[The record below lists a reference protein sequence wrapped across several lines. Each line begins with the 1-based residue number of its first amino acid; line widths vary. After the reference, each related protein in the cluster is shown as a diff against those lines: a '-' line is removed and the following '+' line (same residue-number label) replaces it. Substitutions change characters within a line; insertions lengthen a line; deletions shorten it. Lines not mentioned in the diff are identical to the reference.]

1 MEKSESNGRRS
12 RRIMERKKIHNRIL
26 HTGENRGLTPG
37 SALNIPVK
45 ALLASFRFLF
55 EEISTD
61 GTHGGFSLRCQG
73 DFEGKFLASLRF
85 FLLKLDEEQEK
96 ERNVFM
102 YPISREAD
110 SIDACNHLF
119 LLFNGEH
126 SFRSTLDDC
135 LFYALSLLM
144 KKVELSPEK
153 LRDLSRKDSFAGLCI
168 DHAVFFASS
177 LTKLLSSYTS
187 LSPRTESGNPARL
200 LPIASEIPEKSFFC
214 RSSRQAIAME
224 LLSGRTRDQ
233 LFARNNVFRCR
244 KESYTPVKLPS
255 IRRKEEFYGYQEAK
269 KVIENHLVAFAEK
282 RHNLPLFISGLPGLG
297 KTQMTI
303 SHILAHKDFILI
315 LPSPEE
321 LEEHLE
327 EMISFLAR
335 FREKD
340 FVIFF
345 DDVDVRNIDWYFF
358 RTFVGGSSSLP
369 ENLLMIIASN
379 YPFPPNVASRGR
391 TFSFPLFDEIRCQ
404 EMIGDLFLS
413 RGMERIS
420 PDLLSVIASD
430 YVEAYGQKEFDELSP
445 RTLARYLEGF
455 LKDQVKRKRLL
466 EFSKGEII
474 TRPDPGM
481 FHEQNVRLM
490 RALYGE
496 EAVEKMRNGMLQI

>member
-1 MEKSESNGRRS
+1 
-12 RRIMERKKIHNRIL
+12 MERKKIHDIVLN
-26 HTGENRGLTPG
+26 TEENGDISPEVRRNMPLKP
-37 SALNIPVK
+37 
-45 ALLASFRFLF
+45 LLASFRFLF
-55 EEISTD
+55 EEISSAGDEEEFT
-61 GTHGGFSLRCQG
+61 LRCQ
-73 DFEGKFLASLRF
+73 DVFEKKFLASLRL
-85 FLLKLDEEQEK
+85 FLLKLDEELE
-96 ERNVFM
+96 ENRNVFLH
-102 YPISREAD
+102 PVARKAD

-126 SFRSTLDDC
+126 TFRNTLDDC
-135 LFYALSLLM
+135 LFYSLFFLM
-144 KKVELSPEK
+144 KKAEPGPEK
-153 LRDLSRKDSFAGLCI
+153 LRELSRQDSFAGLCL
-168 DHAVFFASS
+168 DHAVFFASA
-177 LTKLLSSYTS
+177 LTKLLTAYAS
-187 LSPRTESGNPARL
+187 LSGGSGNTGPARL
-200 LPIASEIPEKSFFC
+200 LPFTAEIPEKSFFC

-224 LLSGRTRDQ
+224 LLAGRTRDP
-233 LFARNNVFRCR
+233 LFSRNNVFRCR
-244 KESYTPVKLPS
+244 KGKYIPVKLPS
-255 IRRKEEFYGYQEAK
+255 IRKKEDFYGYHEAK
-269 KVIENHLVAFAEK
+269 KLMEDHLEAFAGG
-282 RHNLPLFISGLPGLG
+282 RHNLPLLISGLPGLG

-303 SHILAHKDFILI
+303 SYILAHKDLILI

-321 LEEHLE
+321 LEENLE

-335 FREKD
+335 YRERK

-369 ENLLMIIASN
+369 ENLLVIIASN

-391 TFSFPLFDEIRCQ
+391 TFAFPLFDEIRCQ

-474 TRPDPGM
+474 TRPDPGL

-496 EAVEKMRNGMLQI
+496 DAIEKMRNGMLKN

>member
-1 MEKSESNGRRS
+1 
-12 RRIMERKKIHNRIL
+12 MERKKIHDITFNTEKNGDFSPEFSKNMSL
-26 HTGENRGLTPG
+26 KP
-37 SALNIPVK
+37 
-45 ALLASFRFLF
+45 LLASFRFLF
-55 EEISTD
+55 EEISSAGD
-61 GTHGGFSLRCQG
+61 DG
-73 DFEGKFLASLRF
+73 DFTLRYQDAFEEKFLASLRL
-85 FLLKLDEEQEK
+85 FLMKLDEELE
-96 ERNVFM
+96 EGRNVFLH
-102 YPISREAD
+102 PVARKAD

-119 LLFNGEH
+119 LLFNGER
-126 SFRSTLDDC
+126 SFRNTLDDC
-135 LFYALSLLM
+135 LFYSLSLLM
-144 KKVELSPEK
+144 KKVELVPEK
-153 LRDLSRKDSFAGLCI
+153 LRDLSKPDSFAGLCL

-177 LTKLLSSYTS
+177 LAKLLSSYAS
-187 LSPRTESGNPARL
+187 LAGSTGKGSPARL
-200 LPIASEIPEKSFFC
+200 LPFTADIPEKSFFY
-214 RSSRQAIAME
+214 RSSRQAVAME
-224 LLSGRTRDQ
+224 LLSGRIRDQ
-233 LFARNNVFRCR
+233 LFARNNIFRCR
-244 KESYTPVKLPS
+244 KGKYMPVKLPS
-255 IRRKEEFYGYQEAK
+255 IRKKEEFYGYHEAK
-269 KVIENHLVAFAEK
+269 KLIGDHLDTFAAG
-282 RHNLPLFISGLPGLG
+282 RHNLPLLISGLPGLG

-303 SHILAHKDFILI
+303 SYILSRKDFILV

-321 LEEHLE
+321 LEEDLE

-335 FREKD
+335 YRERK

-345 DDVDVRNIDWYFF
+345 DDVDVRNTDWYFF

-369 ENLLMIIASN
+369 DNLLIIVASN

-413 RGMERIS
+413 RGMEKIS

-455 LKDQVKRKRLL
+455 LKDQAKRKRLL

-481 FHEQNVRLM
+481 FHEQNVRLT

-496 EAVEKMRNGMLQI
+496 EAIEKMRNGMLPK